1 MIIKPLKRKIMAD
14 KQNKKGT
21 DRDVKPTRGQ
31 ESNENWDDQNKDQS
45 GSTKGDEEMNVNRVD
60 EETNTTGIGS
70 AQRNKPVNV
79 APLDPDLEQLPS
91 EKRRERGGNQTGPG
105 LG

>member
-1 MIIKPLKRKIMAD
+1 
-14 KQNKKGT
+14 
-21 DRDVKPTRGQ
+21 
-31 ESNENWDDQNKDQS
+31 
-45 GSTKGDEEMNVNRVD
+45 MNVNRVD

-70 AQRNKPVNV
+70 AQRNKPDNV

>member
-1 MIIKPLKRKIMAD
+1 MSEKNNM
-14 KQNKKGT
+14 KKDT

-31 ESNENWDDQNKDQS
+31 ESNENWDDQNNDQQNPQ
-45 GSTKGDEEMNVNRVD
+45 KAEQPKMNVNRID
-60 EETNTTGIGS
+60 EETNTTGVGS
-70 AQRNKPVNV
+70 AQRNKPDNV

-91 EKRRERGGNQTGPG
+91 EKRSERGSNQTGPG